1 MNIVKKRLVNND
13 LFVIQE
19 EEEAN
24 NSKLNVNDVCEKI
37 TSYTQVDLK
46 EKEILINYIKTH
58 NFIQKI
64 LDFLESPSDTKKDAS
79 IVILCIISTSNLI
92 ITKIKFFVW
101 NC

>member
-24 NSKLNVNDVCEKI
+24 LSKTRINDVTDKI
-37 TSYTQVDLK
+37 NTYTQVDLK
-46 EKEILINYIKTH
+46 EKEILITYIKNN

-64 LDFLESPSDTKKDAS
+64 LDFLESHSDTKKDAS
-79 IVILCIISTSNLI
+79 IVILCLISTS
-92 ITKIKFFVW
+92 KI
-101 NC
+101 